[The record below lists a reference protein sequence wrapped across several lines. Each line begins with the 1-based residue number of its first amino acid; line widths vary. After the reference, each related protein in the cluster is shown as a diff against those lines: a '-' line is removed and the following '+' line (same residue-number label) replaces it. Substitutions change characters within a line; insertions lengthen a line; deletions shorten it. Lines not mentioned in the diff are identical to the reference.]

1 VLGEDDRRS
10 VFEKSPL
17 SHHFTTREEELFKI
31 GAVHFKH
38 LATLLSQGVEGGSR
52 MLPMLRLDPLCPNF
66 PPFMLDVLEV
76 VDSLAELLKC
86 LPHESN
92 TNQKPLL
99 ETIEIGQPGFWNW
112 IVRFCQDRQ
121 QSGAPPGFDEVASP
135 PTKRRLVRLIV
146 LVLDYNRS

>member
-17 SHHFTTREEELFKI
+17 SRHFTTRDEELFKI
-31 GAVHFKH
+31 GAVRFEH

-76 VDSLAELLKC
+76 VDFQRSC
-86 LPHESN
+86 QNVLPHESN
-92 TNQKPLL
+92 MNQKPPL
-99 ETIEIGQPGFWNW
+99 ETVEIGQPGFWNQ
-112 IVRFCQDRQ
+112 IVRFYQDRQ